1 MLYNY
6 VSVNQQPQHS
16 DGIKLSIL
24 VDGYVVVARF
34 TKCSVCSKCEQS
46 VCNCVQQSVCNCGFM
61 LPLTCIHLCIL
72 EHQIMKV
79 IYNYEFE

>member
-34 TKCSVCSKCEQS
+34 TKCSVCSKCK
-46 VCNCVQQSVCNCGFM
+46 QSVCNCGFM